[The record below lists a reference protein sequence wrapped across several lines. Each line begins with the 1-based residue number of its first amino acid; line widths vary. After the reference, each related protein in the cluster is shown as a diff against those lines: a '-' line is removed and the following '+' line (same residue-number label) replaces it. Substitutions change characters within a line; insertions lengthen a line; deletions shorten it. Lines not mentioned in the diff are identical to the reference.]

1 MEPPRPLDRLD
12 RRIASRRLRAR
23 HVRAVARALAELRA
37 APVGARETHELPC
50 QLVFVSRSRGV
61 RFAVPIERV
70 TTGTVAGLVETLRN
84 QGVPRRAEQ
93 LAATYARL
101 ADDYGLYRALAR
113 LPGEPQVIAV
123 GGRVASGKSTLA
135 KAVARRLAAPR
146 VATDRVRHLLLDH
159 FPESALHEVAWSAE
173 LGERVYA
180 GLLARGGDAL
190 AGGRSVVLDACFPRA
205 AQRAEAAAFA
215 AKHGAP
221 FLYLH
226 CEAPAADIAA
236 RLRLRDVRD
245 GVAAGTWASIAA
257 SLDAQWEPLRETEP
271 GQLLRIDSS
280 QPRDAWLRALGLAKP
295 EME

>member
-1 MEPPRPLDRLD
+1 M
-12 RRIASRRLRAR
+12 
-23 HVRAVARALAELRA
+23 RAVARALAELHA
-37 APVGARETHELPC
+37 APVGMRETYELPC
-50 QLVFVSRSRGV
+50 RLVFVSRSRGV
-61 RFAVPIERV
+61 RFAEPIERV

-101 ADDYGLYRALAR
+101 ADDYGLYRVLSR
-113 LPGEPQVIAV
+113 LPGEPQVIAI

-146 VATDRVRHLLLDH
+146 VSTDRVRHLLLDH
-159 FPESALHEVAWSAE
+159 IPESPLLHEVAWSPE

-180 GLLARGGDAL
+180 GLLARGADAL

-205 AQRAEAAAFA
+205 AQRAGAAAFA
-215 AKHGAP
+215 AKHGVP
-221 FLYLH
+221 FLYVH

-245 GVAAGTWASIAA
+245 EVAPGTWASIAA
-257 SLDAQWEPLRETEP
+257 SLDAEWEPPGETER
-271 GQLLRIDSS
+271 GQLLCIDTGQS
-280 QPRDAWLRALGLAKP
+280 RGAWLRALGLAKP
-295 EME
+295 GPE